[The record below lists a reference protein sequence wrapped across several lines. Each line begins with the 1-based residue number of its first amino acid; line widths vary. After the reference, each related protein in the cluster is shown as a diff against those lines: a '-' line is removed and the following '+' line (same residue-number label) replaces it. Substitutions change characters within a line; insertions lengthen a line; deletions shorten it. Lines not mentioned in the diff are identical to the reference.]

1 MRFFLVGWFYRDE
14 EKVAWRT
21 MRVSMATKHDSG
33 SVEVQGGQMRVIRIS
48 RNEGGQWKGS
58 SGTSCRDHPSNYRR
72 QRGAYRRREMLER
85 TREGFQGMRVGWEV
99 ATKV

>member
-1 MRFFLVGWFYRDE
+1 MLSEVLLSWVVYRDE

-48 RNEGGQWKGS
+48 RECRGTVEGVKWDK
-58 SGTSCRDHPSNYRR
+58 
-72 QRGAYRRREMLER
+72 L
-85 TREGFQGMRVGWEV
+85 
-99 ATKV
+99 